1 MRWIHTLRTI
11 HLHSGYL
18 PVPTGA
24 RFRYPRFVG
33 RTGPLAIPT
42 VIHETGQEGFVWL
55 DREHHRFFGDFLRA
69 AIEWDEAGRRL
80 HLCWS
85 PEAVVITHGEL
96 DNEVHEE
103 ERRFLDPE
111 ALYDLRLGKGE
122 SYRQSLAQILREQV
136 TGMTFRSLYEALT
149 ARLGHRPSRAS
160 IRAVLSASPEFA
172 MRGNSWRWQSVPDA
186 ARSFRRTMVL
196 SSIGTTSIPLL
207 LTSTPSLM

>member
-1 MRWIHTLRTI
+1 LRTI
-11 HLHSGYL
+11 HLHIAYL

-33 RTGPLAIPT
+33 RTGPLAILT

-96 DNEVHEE
+96 DNEVH
-103 ERRFLDPE
+103 
-111 ALYDLRLGKGE
+111 
-122 SYRQSLAQILREQV
+122 
-136 TGMTFRSLYEALT
+136 
-149 ARLGHRPSRAS
+149 
-160 IRAVLSASPEFA
+160 
-172 MRGNSWRWQSVPDA
+172 
-186 ARSFRRTMVL
+186 
-196 SSIGTTSIPLL
+196 
-207 LTSTPSLM
+207 